1 MEATTAAKKITGKK
15 LVLRYIG
22 KTTEIVQVA
31 SDVLV
36 ANDSI
41 MFLEMIDNVGR
52 LRSVWYSLD
61 GLESFTYEGDLKY
74 LASDKT
80 IKISPNMQKGF
91 IMNEIKLV
99 VKRVEEERDELKKK
113 VYKLEAGLKLLDKTP
128 YVNIT
133 EEHLELLK
141 GQLSVMHQYLDIL
154 ERRLELFKQD
164 VK

>member
-31 SDVLV
+31 NDVLV
-36 ANDSI
+36 TKDSI

-80 IKISPNMQKGF
+80 IKISPNMQKEY

-99 VKRVEEERDELKKK
+99 VKRVEEERYELKNK
-113 VYKLEAGLKLLDKTP
+113 VNKLEAGLKVLDKTP

-133 EEHLELLK
+133 EEHLGLLK
-141 GQLSVMHQYLDIL
+141 RQLSVMQQYLAIL
-154 ERRLELFKQD
+154 ERRLELLKQD
-164 VK
+164 IK